1 MTSDQT
7 IAIVRPVPDSIG
19 SCELT
24 HMDRAPIDLAM
35 ARSQHENYT
44 RALANLGCEVITL
57 PPLHAYPDS
66 VFVEDPAVVLD
77 ELAILGRSGAE
88 SRRGEVDSV
97 AEALAAFRS
106 CRPIEPPGCI
116 DGGDVLQIG
125 RRIFVGI
132 STRTNE
138 TARSQLRAMAEPLGY
153 EVIAVP
159 LVECLHLKTAASAI
173 SDETILCNPEW
184 VDPAAFTG
192 TDTIEIDPAEPFSGN
207 VLRVESTL
215 VADSA
220 WTGTNRRLVKSGFD
234 VVEIHL
240 GELSKAEGSVTC
252 SSIVFSRQPLSHHA
266 SADPGQGSTGRS

>member
-24 HMDRAPIDLAM
+24 HMDRAPIDLAT
-35 ARSQHENYT
+35 ARRQHEDYS

-66 VFVEDPAVVLD
+66 VFVEDPAIVLD
-77 ELAILGRSGAE
+77 ELAIIGRSGAE

-97 AEALAAFRS
+97 AEALAAFRT
-106 CRPIEPPGCI
+106 CRHIEPPGCI

-132 STRTNE
+132 SSRTNE
-138 TARSQLRAMAEPLGY
+138 AARSQLRAMAEPLGY
-153 EVIAVP
+153 EVIPVP

-173 SDETILCNPEW
+173 SEEAILCNPQW
-184 VDPAAFTG
+184 VDPTAFMD

-207 VLRVESTL
+207 VVRVKSTL
-215 VADSA
+215 LADSA
-220 WTGTNRRLVKSGFD
+220 WAGTNRRLRESGFD
-234 VVEIHL
+234 VVETHL

-252 SSIVFSRQPLSHHA
+252 SSIVFSRQHQHYPACAL
-266 SADPGQGSTGRS
+266 PE